1 MFACEEKRRT
11 PPLSRTSSLEPIE
24 LLFGNFKLS
33 QDLMEEPAANFRIP
47 VHRDGCCASIW
58 MFPARVTSL
67 LACVREAKLL
77 SYSLEFARSSG
88 HPPLQP
94 SHLEAEAFLP
104 PCIPL

>member
-1 MFACEEKRRT
+1 
-11 PPLSRTSSLEPIE
+11 
-24 LLFGNFKLS
+24 
-33 QDLMEEPAANFRIP
+33 
-47 VHRDGCCASIW
+47 
-58 MFPARVTSL
+58 VTSL
-67 LACVREAKLL
+67 LACLREAKLL